1 MLQWGRVPGGVFLG
15 LAWPSQ
21 PLGTVPTGGIFSPAP
36 GNAKGRTA
44 KEECII
50 NRLSGAEALFLREQA
65 ELHMNLEKNFF
76 ELSGRCGD
84 NNMADLLHDMAR
96 EHQSFHKILSSHLHN
111 YGY

>member
-1 MLQWGRVPGGVFLG
+1 
-15 LAWPSQ
+15 
-21 PLGTVPTGGIFSPAP
+21 
-36 GNAKGRTA
+36 
-44 KEECII
+44 
-50 NRLSGAEALFLREQA
+50 
-65 ELHMNLEKNFF
+65 MNLEKNFF